1 MNLSQLR
8 DKYKQILDDSDDSS
22 SEERE
27 IKPKVQLSR
36 TRVLTEVNEN
46 LTHSQLLNPPSAK
59 VVISL
64 KERIAQGIKN
74 LGAKEEEV
82 SGLKQQIAR
91 MEARNK
97 LLEEELVET
106 KKAVEREAS
115 KVIDERVRSGSL

>member
-1 MNLSQLR
+1 MNLSQIR
-8 DKYKQILDDSDDSS
+8 NKYKQILDDSDDSS
-22 SEERE
+22 SEEEKE

-46 LTHSQLLNPPSAK
+46 LTHSQVLDPSSAK

-91 MEARNK
+91 MDGKNK
-97 LLEEELVET
+97 LLEEELAET
-106 KKAVEREAS
+106 KKAVER
-115 KVIDERVRSGSL
+115 

>member
-1 MNLSQLR
+1 M
-8 DKYKQILDDSDDSS
+8 
-22 SEERE
+22 
-27 IKPKVQLSR
+27 QLSR
-36 TRVLTEVNEN
+36 TRVLTEVSEN
-46 LTHSQLLNPPSAK
+46 LMHSQLLDPPSAK

-91 MEARNK
+91 MEAKNK
-97 LLEEELVET
+97 LLEEELAET
-106 KKAVEREAS
+106 KRAVEREAS